1 MTKRVRGKA
10 AGTSSPAPRVID
22 GLRLYIEGDDLYRA
36 MLAAIATARHSIKL
50 ESYIF
55 AYDEIGRQF
64 IAALTQRAAAG
75 VQVLVHLDAAGSLF
89 LGPRHVQQAL
99 RQGGVR
105 VRWFHRW
112 NWRAPWLYN
121 RRNHRKLLV
130 VDGRRGFF
138 GGFNIHREN
147 SRQVYG
153 EGRWLDTH
161 LEVHGQLARHL
172 QNLFDSF
179 WRHRSRHSA
188 VQYVADGHV
197 LISSHAR
204 RGRLYLRNLFA
215 EKFTGAQKR
224 IYLTTPYFVP
234 DYRTRQGLMR
244 AARRGADVRL
254 LVPRKSNQ
262 HLAKWAA
269 HAAYANLFVAG
280 VRIYEYL
287 PRMLHSKTVTVDGDW
302 SSIGTANLD
311 YRSFF
316 LNYELNLASGSV
328 ALARVLERR
337 FEADLQASEEIRPRR
352 WARRSWLMR
361 PLEIVGWAARHWL

>member
-1 MTKRVRGKA
+1 
-10 AGTSSPAPRVID
+10 
-22 GLRLYIEGDDLYRA
+22 
-36 MLAAIATARHSIKL
+36 MLAAIAAARHSIKL

-55 AYDEIGRQF
+55 AYDEIGRRF
-64 IAALTQRAAAG
+64 ITALTERAAAG

-89 LGPRHVQQAL
+89 LGSHRVQRAL
-99 RQGGVR
+99 REGGVR

-112 NWRAPWLYN
+112 NWRTPWLYN

-153 EGRWLDTH
+153 DGRWLDTH
-161 LEVHGQLARHL
+161 LEVQGRLARHL
-172 QNLFDSF
+172 QTLFDAF
-179 WRHRSRHSA
+179 WRHRRRRLA
-188 VQYVADGHV
+188 VQYTADGHV
-197 LISSHAR
+197 LISNHSR
-204 RGRLYLRNLFA
+204 RGRLFLRDLFA
-215 EKFTGAQKR
+215 DTFAGARKR

-234 DYRTRQGLMR
+234 DYRTRQSLMG
-244 AARRGADVRL
+244 AARAGTDVRL

-269 HAAYANLFVAG
+269 HAAYANLLASG

-287 PRMLHSKTVTVDGDW
+287 PRMLHSKTVTVDGVW
-302 SSIGTANLD
+302 SSVGTANLD

-316 LNYELNLASGSV
+316 LNYELNLASNGT
-328 ALARVLERR
+328 ALARALERR
-337 FEADLQASEEIRPRR
+337 FETDLRSSEEIRPRR
-352 WARRSWLMR
+352 WARRSWLLR